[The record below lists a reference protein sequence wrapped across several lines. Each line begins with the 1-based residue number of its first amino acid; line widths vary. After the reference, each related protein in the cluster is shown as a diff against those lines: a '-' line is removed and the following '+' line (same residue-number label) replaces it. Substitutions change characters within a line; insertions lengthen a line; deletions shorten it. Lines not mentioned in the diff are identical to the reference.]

1 MTTTNDYINWIFQT
15 NAGRS
20 VMSHYVALVA
30 DATGAY
36 ATVYVP
42 GTTRGNVVEQLED
55 LGFEVIENQTN
66 DYDIDDFKDP
76 ESMEEAG
83 LCQISDLINSSKFV
97 FN

>member
-1 MTTTNDYINWIFQT
+1 MTESDRYIDWIFQT

-20 VMSHYVALVA
+20 TMSHYVALVA

-42 GTTRGNVVEQLED
+42 GLTWGSVVDQLED
-55 LGFEVIENQTN
+55 LGFEVIEEQTTE
-66 DYDIDDFKDP
+66 YDVEDFENE
-76 ESMEEAG
+76 ESMKEVG